1 MKTNYFKNYKK
12 SYNSF
17 NPFNYYQTINPKK
30 INGNSL
36 KMTIESNN
44 TKKGYKKNLWKKQGI
59 NFNSS
64 EIIQYKKNSKNF
76 DKYNNNKEN
85 NIKQNYTQKV
95 TKVKNKVKIPVES
108 EISLSRNFNQLN
120 GNSLCG
126 ETMSSF
132 SLTNNLLSYNSQNKK
147 MEYDID
153 KLIETGIKYCFD
165 EDGNPMDILDIKIKN
180 KNPIAFIIQTANKNI
195 LMDTNNKIIIPNNT
209 GDYTLPHKPY
219 IIIHKY
225 DVLHPELRVIKPN
238 NKDDSINN
246 DNIFDFKNSDRRK
259 NNKSSNLF
267 DVDFK
272 VLNGV
277 NNMNEN
283 RENKN
288 DNYQLFSPIV
298 KSKINIYNNLNK
310 NIKSQKRKY
319 IFVNRLN
326 EFNNSIQLKLNRKED
341 KTNSITRIKTLL
353 NDNTLNDKYFNQKE
367 FSTINNDNKN
377 NNKNNSQYLNKTCI
391 NKLLSNTSTNLKEIK
406 HISEQKLNNTLE
418 FKFERKYKS
427 IHATIN
433 QEENNTSKNEIK
445 ETPNKKEDNK
455 LFDNFNSIQTTT
467 NFHRAKKILNLNPKL
482 ELNKFKRQR
491 YSYSLNEFMFN
502 PIINPKQIS
511 NNKNKNNNTNKMNIL
526 SPFNKS
532 LFTPISEKTAYSTIQ
547 KTYNELDNNNTLK
560 KSNVK
565 NSLNNKYYLKPKIK
579 SSKFFHKRINTENF
593 NTGKNLEFLQSIEIN
608 NKNNNNNY
616 ISPFTLTESDF
627 KVNNKTH
634 NSNCNT
640 NTVCKCPFC
649 HNLFYS

>member
-1 MKTNYFKNYKK
+1 MKTNYFKNNKK
-12 SYNSF
+12 SYNLF
-17 NPFNYYQTINPKK
+17 NPFNCYQTINPKK
-30 INGNSL
+30 INGNSF
-36 KMTIESNN
+36 KMAIESNN
-44 TKKGYKKNLWKKQGI
+44 SKKKYKKNLWKKQGI

-64 EIIQYKKNSKNF
+64 EIIKTKKNSKNF
-76 DKYNNNKEN
+76 DKNNINKEN
-85 NIKQNYTQKV
+85 ITQKV
-95 TKVKNKVKIPVES
+95 TQVKSKIIIPIES
-108 EISLSRNFNQLN
+108 EISFSRNFNQLN

-126 ETMSSF
+126 ETISSF
-132 SLTNNLLSYNSQNKK
+132 SLTNNLLSYNSQSKK

-195 LMDTNNKIIIPNNT
+195 LMDTNNKIIIPTNT

-238 NKDDSINN
+238 NKDDNVNN
-246 DNIFDFKNSDRRK
+246 DNIYDFKNSDRRK

-267 DVDFK
+267 DVDLK
-272 VLNGV
+272 ALNSL

-288 DNYQLFSPIV
+288 DNFQLFSPII

-310 NIKSQKRKY
+310 NIKNKKRKY

-326 EFNNSIQLKLNRKED
+326 EFNNSIQLKWNRKED
-341 KTNSITRIKTLL
+341 KNNSITRIKTLL
-353 NDNTLNDKYFNQKE
+353 NDNTLNNNYFNQKE

-377 NNKNNSQYLNKTCI
+377 NNKNNSQCLNQTCI
-391 NKLLSNTSTNLKEIK
+391 NKLLSNTNTNLKEIK
-406 HISEQKLNNTLE
+406 HISDKKLNNTLE

-427 IHATIN
+427 ISTTIN
-433 QEENNTSKNEIK
+433 KEENNTSKNEIK

-455 LFDNFNSIQTTT
+455 LIDNFNSIQTTS
-467 NFHRAKKILNLNPKL
+467 NLHRAKKILNLNPKL

-502 PIINPKQIS
+502 PILNQKQNT
-511 NNKNKNNNTNKMNIL
+511 NNKNKNNNNNKMNVL
-526 SPFNKS
+526 SPFNNS
-532 LFTPISEKTAYSTIQ
+532 LFTHISEKTAYSTIQ
-547 KTYNELDNNNTLK
+547 KNNNESDNNITLK
-560 KSNVK
+560 KSNTK
-565 NSLNNKYYLKPKIK
+565 NSSNNKYYLKPKIK

-593 NTGKNLEFLQSIEIN
+593 NLGKNIEFLQSIESN
-608 NKNNNNNY
+608 NKNTNNNY
-616 ISPFTLTESDF
+616 IPPFTLTESDF
-627 KVNNKTH
+627 KIDKKTH
-634 NSNCNT
+634 NSNINT